1 MQLKAFASTIALAAA
16 LAVSGPVYAQSMIN
30 GMTIPEDELPEVQQR
45 CDELKVATDTE
56 SLSSE
61 GQDMDDDDAVD
72 DAGEA
77 EVEDAPA
84 ADAGTDQATT
94 TTIDLDTIDLQAC
107 IDAGLVTE

>member
-30 GMTIPEDELPEVQQR
+30 GMTIPEAELAAVQER
-45 CDELKVATDTE
+45 CDELKVAADTE
-56 SLSSE
+56 SLASE
-61 GQDMDDDDAVD
+61 GQDMDDETAE

-84 ADAGTDQATT
+84 ADTGTAQATT
-94 TTIDLDTIDLQAC
+94 PTIDLDTIDLQAC
-107 IDAGLVTE
+107 VDAGLVTE